1 MRRFILLI
9 FSMIC
14 FLSNLSS
21 FNHDNEAKKLPKNA
35 FSFNL
40 FAPLNYYSEFIYE
53 RKVDSLK
60 LVSVNLGL
68 IGLGNMPYDGSW
80 DDSYLYKANGAFLKL
95 GFKKVF
101 SNSSNAFKGFYYN
114 PEIGFSMFNEIRTWN
129 TNLYTSNVQKV
140 KYENN
145 IMVLSVLFKLGYQ
158 LNIKNK
164 ILVDLYGG
172 IGVCADNR
180 EPKTNL
186 TFNYSSKENNFIAR
200 RYAETN
206 RFATQLGLKIGYL
219 F

>member
-1 MRRFILLI
+1 MSKFIVLI

-21 FNHDNEAKKLPKNA
+21 FNRNGEAKKLPKNA

-60 LVSVNLGL
+60 LVSTNLGL

-80 DDSYLYKANGAFLKL
+80 DDSYLYQANGVFLKL
-95 GFKKVF
+95 CFKKVF
-101 SNSSNAFKGFYYN
+101 SKSSNAFKGFYYG
-114 PEIGFSMFNEIRTWN
+114 PEIGFSMFNEVRTWN
-129 TNLYTSNVQKV
+129 TSLYTSNIKKV

-158 LNIKNK
+158 LSLKNK
-164 ILVDLYGG
+164 ILIDLYGG

-180 EPKTNL
+180 DNKTNL
-186 TFNYSSKENNFIAR
+186 NFNYSSKENNFIAR
-200 RYAETN
+200 RYFETN
-206 RFATQLGLKIGYL
+206 RLATQLGLKIGYL